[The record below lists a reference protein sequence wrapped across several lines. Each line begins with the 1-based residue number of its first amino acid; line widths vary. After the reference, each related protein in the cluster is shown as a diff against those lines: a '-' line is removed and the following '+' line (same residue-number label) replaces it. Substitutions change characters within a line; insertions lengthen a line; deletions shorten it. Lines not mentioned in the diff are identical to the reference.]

1 MPSNRQNNPSNYK
14 LYGNLF
20 LTTLLYLFSTIMILL
35 VSSNKDMASQ
45 NIKTQIL
52 HNYPF
57 KQISQSFQQNPVY
70 NATVNNQ
77 NVFLVTLSDESVKAQ
92 ELPSSFPDTKLC
104 VFISRHSSQSGKPTL
119 SVHAPGNFAKAELG
133 GLPRLVS
140 VAPASAMS
148 DALKTLQQNKS
159 AVKT

>member
-1 MPSNRQNNPSNYK
+1 
-14 LYGNLF
+14 
-20 LTTLLYLFSTIMILL
+20 MILV

-52 HNYPF
+52 SNYSF
-57 KQISQSFQQNPVY
+57 KQIPKSFQQNSVY

-77 NVFLVTLSDESVKAQ
+77 NVFLVTLSGESVKAQ

-119 SVHAPGNFAKAELG
+119 SVHAPGNFAQEELG

-140 VAPASAMS
+140 VCSS
-148 DALKTLQQNKS
+148 ISNE
-159 AVKT
+159 